1 MDKINILIV
10 DDKKENI
17 YALKELL
24 SSDDMRIF
32 EALSGE
38 ACLEVLL
45 NEQIDIILMD
55 IQMPTMD
62 GFETAKFIRN
72 NDKTKD
78 IPILYITAAN
88 RNEKINIEGYQRGA
102 IDVIYKPINKDILK
116 IKIGLFKEM
125 IKTRKQLEQKVQ
137 LLTELNN
144 QNVKMRKEIEKLALY
159 DYLTQISNRRKID
172 QDFIQL
178 YKDAH
183 RNKKP
188 ISIMMLDI
196 DNFKGYNDYYG
207 HGEGDIVLQKVAS
220 AIDKTLRRPLDTVGR
235 YGGEEFLVVLH
246 NTDLEGAKNIANQIL
261 ENIRALK
268 IVHCPYCNFDFVT
281 LSIGIATKIPD
292 NANDYLLFLKESDKA
307 LYDAKNAGK
316 NQFKYKT

>member
-10 DDKKENI
+10 DDKRENI
-17 YALKELL
+17 YSLKELL
-24 SSDDMRIF
+24 ISEDIRIF

-38 ACLEVLL
+38 ACLELL
-45 NEQIDIILMD
+45 LKQQVDIILMD
-55 IQMPTMD
+55 IQMPNMD
-62 GFETAKFIRN
+62 GFETATFIRA

-78 IPILYITAAN
+78 IPILFITAAN
-88 RNEKINIEGYQRGA
+88 KNEKINITGYHHGA
-102 IDVIYKPINKDILK
+102 IDIIYKPINEDILT

-125 IKTRKQLEQKVQ
+125 IKTKKQLEQKVQ

-144 QNVKMRKEIEKLALY
+144 QNVKMREEIEKLALY

-172 QDFIQL
+172 QDFTNL
-178 YKDAH
+178 YKDAF

-196 DNFKGYNDYYG
+196 DNFKGFNDHFG

-246 NTDLEGAKNIANQIL
+246 DTDLDGAKNIA
-261 ENIRALK
+261 ENILK
-268 IVHCPYCNFDFVT
+268 NIRDLGIKHCPNCDLDVVT
-281 LSIGIATKIPD
+281 ISIGIATEVPTKID
-292 NANDYLLFLKESDKA
+292 NQQDFLKLSDKA
-307 LYDAKNAGK
+307 LYEAKKEGK
-316 NQFKYKT
+316 NRYKYKT